1 MPSSSTSLIATS
13 KGEFESCFS
22 VGLDLSE
29 FENPN
34 GPKKPATSAAAELL
48 RVKKLEREKRK
59 QDEAVEEQMK
69 NSIRQQIST
78 LRSAQKRST
87 SGNMVV
93 DALVKMH
100 GGDTDDPRHRTS
112 KMGKKSGQ
120 RRITSSQSSRTKAV
134 KKSRRTK
141 HSR

>member
-13 KGEFESCFS
+13 KGEFESCFA

-34 GPKKPATSAAAELL
+34 APKKPTTSAAAELL

-78 LRSAQKRST
+78 LRSAQKRRT

-100 GGDTDDPRHRTS
+100 DGDKDDPRHRTS
-112 KMGKKSGQ
+112 KMGKKGGQ
-120 RRITSSQSSRTKAV
+120 RRTSSQSYRTKAV